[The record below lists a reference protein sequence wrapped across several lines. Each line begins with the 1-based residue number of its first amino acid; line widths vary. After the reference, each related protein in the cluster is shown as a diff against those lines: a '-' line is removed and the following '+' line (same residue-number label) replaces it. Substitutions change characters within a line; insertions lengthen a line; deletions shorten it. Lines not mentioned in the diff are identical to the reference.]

1 MKRSRL
7 YVSVLLL
14 VPVLSFSQTGAT
26 CTSPIPIPMD
36 GVLRNY
42 TISASTG
49 SNLVCT
55 SSGTTPITY
64 FSIVANS
71 SAEDM
76 LLKITGPNN
85 QPVEVAFYDGI
96 ACTNGNLESASSI
109 CFYDG
114 KGIWA
119 PSESFVITANKT
131 YIIRIKTATTGT
143 IQISGQHYTPPN
155 NSCLTATTI
164 GTQLLF
170 DNNAAHKPTT
180 DVSTSGIC
188 AADIDNTAI
197 YVYTVGVTGTSSVSI
212 ENMDFD
218 NNYQSNMLNLG
229 FQVGLFKGT
238 CAGLTSIACY
248 VGVATNA
255 QISAGVLPAGTK
267 VYVAID
273 GILGSNCDY
282 GIRAINSVILAA
294 ELKYF
299 TAWKQP
305 EGNIL
310 KWTSLKEYDNTFFEI
325 ERSVDGLNYET
336 IDRIA
341 GQLRSNSEKDYQYI
355 DLSPPSKSFYRLKMI
370 TTGGKASYS
379 NIIKVDRTNANFKVR
394 VGNIV
399 NDQLSLRVN
408 DVKEQR
414 MSIKIIDPS
423 GREVY
428 QQNSKIKPGENL
440 ININANNL
448 SNGFYYLILT
458 GTDYREAFPFIKS

>member
-1 MKRSRL
+1 MKRIGL
-7 YVSVLLL
+7 YLSLILL

-36 GVLRNY
+36 GVSRSY
-42 TISASTG
+42 TISSATG

-96 ACTNGNLESASSI
+96 ACTNGNLELASSI
-109 CFYDG
+109 CYYDG

-119 PSESFVITANKT
+119 PAENFVITTNKT
-131 YIIRIKTATTGT
+131 YILRIKTAVTGT
-143 IQISGQHYTPPN
+143 IQISGQYYTPPN

-164 GTQLLF
+164 STELLF
-170 DNNAAHKPTT
+170 DNNATHKPG
-180 DVSTSGIC
+180 SGVTPTGLC
-188 AADIDNTAI
+188 AGALENTAF
-197 YVYTVGVTGTSSVSI
+197 YVYTIDVTGTSSVSI
-212 ENMDFD
+212 ENMSFD
-218 NNYQSNMLNLG
+218 NNYGSNLISLG
-229 FQVGLFKGT
+229 FEMGLFTGT
-238 CAGLTSIACY
+238 CAGFTNVACY
-248 VGVATNA
+248 IGVAVNA
-255 QISAGVLPAGTK
+255 QVSTPVLPAGTK

-273 GILGSNCDY
+273 GIMGSNCDY
-282 GIRAINSVILAA
+282 GIRAINSMVLAA
-294 ELKYF
+294 DLKYF
-299 TAWKQP
+299 TAWKMP

-310 KWTSLKEYDNTFFEI
+310 RWVSLKEYDNAFFEV
-325 ERSVDGLNYET
+325 ERSTDGINYNVINRLPGQVNSNAEKNYEYT
-336 IDRIA
+336 
-341 GQLRSNSEKDYQYI
+341 
-355 DLSPPSKSFYRLKMI
+355 DLSPLSKSFYRLKMI
-370 TTGGKASYS
+370 TTSGKASYS

-394 VGNIV
+394 FGNIV

-428 QQNSKIKPGENL
+428 QQNSKINPGENL
-440 ININANNL
+440 ININSNKL

-458 GTDYREAFPFIKS
+458 GTDYKEAFPFFKS

>member
-1 MKRSRL
+1 MKRISL
-7 YVSVLLL
+7 YLSLILL

-26 CTSPIPIPMD
+26 CTTPIPISMD

-49 SNLVCT
+49 ANIVCT

-76 LLKITGPNN
+76 LLKINGPNN

-114 KGIWA
+114 KGIWS
-119 PSESFVITANKT
+119 PSENFVITPSKT

-164 GTQLLF
+164 GTELLF

-188 AADIDNTAI
+188 APDIDNTAI
-197 YVYTVGVTGTSSVSI
+197 YVYTVETTGPTSVSI
-212 ENMDFD
+212 ENMSFD
-218 NNYQSNMLNLG
+218 NNYQSNLLNLG
-229 FQVGLFKGT
+229 FQMGIFTGS
-238 CAGLTSIACY
+238 CGSLTTLNCY

-255 QISAGVLPAGTK
+255 QVSAGVLAAGTK

-282 GIRAINSVILAA
+282 GIRAINAVVLAA

-310 KWTSLKEYDNTFFEI
+310 KWTSLKEYDNAFFEI
-325 ERSVDGLNYET
+325 ERSVDGLYYET

-355 DLSPPSKSFYRLKMI
+355 DVSPPSKSFYRLKII
-370 TTGGKASYS
+370 TTGSKASYS
-379 NIIKVDRTNANFKVR
+379 NIIKVDRAKANFKVR
-394 VGNIV
+394 FGNIV

-414 MSIKIIDPS
+414 ISIKIIDPS
-423 GREVY
+423 GRQVY
-428 QQNSKIKPGENL
+428 QQNSKINPGENL

-448 SNGFYYLILT
+448 PNGFFYLILT
-458 GTDYREAFPFIKS
+458 GTDYKEAFPFFKS

>member
-1 MKRSRL
+1 MKRIGL
-7 YVSVLLL
+7 FVSLILI
-14 VPVLSFSQTGAT
+14 VPVLSFSQTGAS
-26 CTSPIPIPMD
+26 CASPIPIPMD

-42 TISASTG
+42 TISSSTG
-49 SNLVCT
+49 ANMVCT

-71 SAEDM
+71 SAEEM
-76 LLKITGPNN
+76 ILKITGPNN
-85 QPVEVAFYDGI
+85 QPVEMAFYDGI

-119 PSESFVITANKT
+119 PSGNFVITPNKT

-170 DNNAAHKPTT
+170 DNNAAHRPTT
-180 DVSTSGIC
+180 DVSTSGMC
-188 AADIDNTAI
+188 ALDIDNTAI
-197 YVYTVGVTGTSSVSI
+197 YVYTVEVTGPTSVSI
-212 ENMDFD
+212 ENMSFD
-218 NNYQSNMLNLG
+218 NNHQSDLLNLG
-229 FQVGLFKGT
+229 FQMGIFTGS
-238 CAGLTSIACY
+238 CGSLTTRTCY
-248 VGVATNA
+248 VGVASDA
-255 QISAGVLPAGTK
+255 QVSAGVLPAGTK

-282 GIRAINSVILAA
+282 AIRAINAVILAA

-299 TAWKQP
+299 TAWKQA

-310 KWTSLKEYDNTFFEI
+310 KWTSLKEYDNAFFEI
-325 ERSVDGLNYET
+325 ERSVDGLNFET

-341 GQLRSNSEKDYQYI
+341 GQVRYNSEKDYQYI

-370 TTGGKASYS
+370 TSGGKASYS

-394 VGNIV
+394 FGNIV

-428 QQNSKIKPGENL
+428 QQNSKINPGENL
-440 ININANNL
+440 INIKANNL
-448 SNGFYYLILT
+448 SNGFYYLILS
-458 GTDYREAFPFIKS
+458 GNGYKEAFPFFKS